1 MKKIQLFS
9 FFLLFFATQSAMA
22 QTSAMRMEGKVH
34 FNFSHE
40 SLTLGVERI
49 VNGDEYGVS
58 GSLKLAVYFSKQ
70 PYSGTGTIDGIKVFE
85 APTYE
90 VEAGYYRGGVELTR
104 EWLRKPADGT
114 YYVIVL
120 LLEYDQRDE
129 RYYIVS
135 SKNFSEK
142 TSISYNA
149 FFSGYWDVD

>member
-9 FFLLFFATQSAMA
+9 FFLLFFFAVQSAMA

-85 APTYE
+85 VPTYE
-90 VEAGYYRGGVELTR
+90 VEAGYYHGGTELTR
-104 EWLRKPADGT
+104 KWLKKPEDGM
-114 YYVIVL
+114 YYVTVL
-120 LLEYDQRDE
+120 LLEYDQSDE

-142 TSISYNA
+142 ASISTIHSLA
-149 FFSGYWDVD
+149 T

>member
-1 MKKIQLFS
+1 MKKVR
-9 FFLLFFATQSAMA
+9 FLVIFIFLSLVKCAIG

-114 YYVIVL
+114 YYVTVL

-142 TSISYNA
+142 ASISYNA